1 MAAERIPLPWQGS
14 QWAGL
19 VALADSG
26 RLPHALLL
34 AGPSGT
40 GKTAFAARLAELVL
54 CAESGAQ
61 PCGTCRHC
69 RLAAAGSHPDLMNV
83 RPEEPGKAILID
95 AVRTLRDFCTARPH
109 QGGWRVA
116 LIEPA
121 EALTHSAANALLKT
135 LEEPGT
141 QTLLLMIAHQPGHL
155 PATIR
160 SRCRLLRFPEP
171 DRQTALTWLREQL
184 PERQDVEQLLHHAG
198 GRPLRALAL
207 SDTRRSE
214 QVVRLRELAEAVA
227 AGSMAPAD
235 AAPEAA
241 GLEWELASDALAIL
255 LREHAG
261 SALAERGGVPQLAV
275 FRCFDEL
282 VRAHRE
288 RAANTNLS
296 ADLVWDRLWLA
307 WRRAAAAGGG

>member
-1 MAAERIPLPWQGS
+1 MAVEPIPLPWQQS

-19 VALADSG
+19 VELAGAG

-40 GKTAFAARLAELVL
+40 GKTAFAARLAELLL
-54 CAESGAQ
+54 CAESGTQ
-61 PCGTCRHC
+61 PCGVCRHC
-69 RLAAAGSHPDLMNV
+69 RLTAAGSHPDLVNV
-83 RPEEPGKAILID
+83 RPEEPGRGILIE
-95 AVRTLRDFCTARPH
+95 AVRTLRDFCAVRPH

-116 LIEPA
+116 LVEPA
-121 EALTHSAANALLKT
+121 EALNHSAANALLKT

-141 QTLLLMIAHQPGHL
+141 RTLLLMVAHQPGHL

-171 DRQTALTWLREQL
+171 DRQTALAWLRERL
-184 PERQDVEQLLHHAG
+184 PERQDLEQLLRHAG
-198 GRPLRALAL
+198 GRPLLALAL
-207 SDTRRSE
+207 SDARRIE
-214 QVVRLRELAEAVA
+214 QVSRLRELAEAVA
-227 AGSMAPAD
+227 AGRMAPAD

-241 GLEWELASDALAIL
+241 AMEWDLASDALAIL
-255 LREHAG
+255 LRERAG
-261 SALAERGGVPQLAV
+261 SALAERGVPQPAV

-282 VRAHRE
+282 VRARRE

-307 WRRAAAAGGG
+307 WRRATAGGGG

>member
-1 MAAERIPLPWQGS
+1 MGAERIPLPWQRP

-19 VALADSG
+19 MELANAG

-40 GKTAFAARLAELVL
+40 GKTALAKRLAELVL
-54 CAESGAQ
+54 CAQSGDQ
-61 PCGTCRHC
+61 PCGRCRNC
-69 RLAAAGSHPDLMNV
+69 CLTAAGSHPDLVNV
-83 RPEEPGKAILID
+83 RPEEPGKAILIE
-95 AVRTLRDFCTARPH
+95 AVRTLRDFCAARPH

-121 EALTHSAANALLKT
+121 EALNHSAANALLKT
-135 LEEPGT
+135 LEEPGGR
-141 QTLLLMIAHQPGHL
+141 TLLLLIAHRPGHL

-171 DRQTALTWLREQL
+171 DRQAALTWLRERL
-184 PERQDVEQLLHHAG
+184 PERQDLEQLLHHAG

-207 SDTRRSE
+207 SDARRIE
-214 QVVRLRELAEAVA
+214 QVARLRELAEAIA
-227 AGSMAPAD
+227 GGSMAPAD

-255 LREHAG
+255 LREHAR
-261 SALAERGGVPQLAV
+261 SALAERGAPQPAV

-288 RAANTNLS
+288 RAANANLS
-296 ADLVWDRLWLA
+296 AELVWDRLWLA
-307 WRRAAAAGGG
+307 WRRAAAAGSG

>member
-1 MAAERIPLPWQGS
+1 MGAERIPLPWQGS

-19 VALADSG
+19 VALANSG

-61 PCGTCRHC
+61 PCGACRHC

-83 RPEEPGKAILID
+83 RPEAPGKAVLIE
-95 AVRTLRDFCTARPH
+95 AVRTLRDFCAARPH

-141 QTLLLMIAHQPGHL
+141 RTLLLMIAHQPGHL

-184 PERQDVEQLLHHAG
+184 PERQDLEQLLHHAG

-207 SDTRRSE
+207 SDARRTE
-214 QVVRLRELAEAVA
+214 QVARLRELAEAVA
-227 AGSMAPAD
+227 CGSMAPAA

-255 LREHAG
+255 LRERAG
-261 SALAERGGVPQLAV
+261 SALAGRGMPQPAV